1 MLSELTLAQSLK
13 CTWTTTGSLATARF
27 SHTATLQISNAVLI
41 SGGRDA
47 TGALARSERYDEAT
61 GTCEGDGH
69 ARHGQIAAHGDAAS
83 LGYGP
88 HRRGAGSRGSLPSA
102 ELFDELF
109 WTPTGSLASAE
120 LYDEATG
127 TWTPTGSMATARYGH
142 TATQLPSGRVL
153 VTGGNL
159 FPALA
164 SAELYDEATGTWT
177 PTGSIAT
184 ARSTHTATQLLS
196 GRVLVAGGFNNAIG
210 SLARAGL
217 YDERMGTWTPTGSL
231 FTARQAH
238 TATPLPSGGVLVS
251 PASTTRQGRF
261 SRPPRCTTRQPR
273 PGPRR
278 SRSSRGATFTRRRCC
293 PPVRCSSRPT
303 RKAAAPAA
311 EGTYAQAW
319 SSGNNPA
326 RAHKSATPLK
336 SRDQHSART
345 TTSRRLG
352 SRGRPTATINRAT
365 IYQFRGCVAHCEQS

>member
-109 WTPTGSLASAE
+109 WTPTGS
-120 LYDEATG
+120 
-127 TWTPTGSMATARYGH
+127 
-142 TATQLPSGRVL
+142 
-153 VTGGNL
+153 
-159 FPALA
+159 LA

-293 PPVRCSSRPT
+293 PPVRCSSRPA

-326 RAHKSATPLK
+326 RAHKSATALK